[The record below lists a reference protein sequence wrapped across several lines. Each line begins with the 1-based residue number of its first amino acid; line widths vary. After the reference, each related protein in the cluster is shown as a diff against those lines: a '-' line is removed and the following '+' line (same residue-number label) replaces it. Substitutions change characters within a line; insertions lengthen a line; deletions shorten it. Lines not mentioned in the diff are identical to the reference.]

1 MFHQTLRKKTQTKKQ
16 KAYRLFTLIISVAL
30 FVYQFPAYSQQYV
43 IVDGENGDRLTG
55 TWRGSTETHFE
66 IEYNGQVLRLPVAG
80 YRIDFTSDTAH
91 VPDRTAAKYF
101 RNGRM
106 LLELGLPKEAK
117 RRFEAAIE
125 ELPKYPA
132 AHYQLGLLHK
142 ADGDNVNALERFRS
156 VAILDAASYDLV
168 PFFQEFGDTSF
179 ASGAYAEAVDNYQL
193 ILTHYPEHPSVPAL
207 SYITGFLLV
216 EQLEDAAAGLSLL
229 ESAILQYPDRPEHE
243 RAFFLIGK
251 LQAETDRLEDA
262 LHTLQGFVVR
272 YPISEWV
279 YEARLTRAGVNLK
292 LGRISEAASEASLI
306 YESSIDETVKERA
319 KQILDRTRWT
329 IYTAAD
335 GLPDNQIQA
344 IASDE
349 TKLWIGTPK
358 GIMLFETAYD
368 KWIPIEDVPQ
378 LINSVLETA
387 PDVRAI
393 AVNAQEVWIGTRS
406 QGAIH
411 YNRLTGEI
419 QAYSPI
425 DGFPAWVRDIKM
437 DETEIWF
444 ATDMGAIRR
453 IRGSL
458 DPPLVYNVQ
467 NSQLPAN
474 DLETLVLIP
483 ERVWCVSQD
492 GVIGT
497 FDREMEE
504 WYTYHSTAI
513 REGMTIVG
521 VGTAAEQLLFTW
533 FNDAEKSNGYF
544 RADLDGRN
552 GKSTTL
558 HTGIDDENKLKNI
571 YIRGTLDTSPVIEE
585 PVSEEPVEEP
595 FEEETEIV
603 PEEIVEIEDPS
614 ESEFFPEM
622 VVEEAQPLPPTPE
635 VPLVLWIA
643 TNDLFYTH
651 YTRSGAWRD
660 TTTPQIVSGEL
671 TIQSLVVANN
681 RAWIATANGLATLSV
696 Q

>member
-1 MFHQTLRKKTQTKKQ
+1 MLHQTFRKKIQPKKQ
-16 KAYRLFTLIISVAL
+16 KTYPLFTLIILVVL

-43 IVDGENGDRLTG
+43 VVDGENGDRLTG
-55 TWRGSTETHFE
+55 TWRGATETHFE

-80 YRIDFTSDTAH
+80 YSLDFTADSAH

-106 LLELGLPKEAK
+106 LLELGLPEKAK
-117 RRFEAAIE
+117 GRFEAAIE

-142 ADGDNVNALERFRS
+142 ADGDTASALERFRS
-156 VAILDAASYDLV
+156 VAILDAANYDLV
-168 PFFQEFGDTSF
+168 PFFQEFGDTAL
-179 ASGAYAEAVDNYQL
+179 ASGVYAEAVDNYQL

-207 SYITGFLLV
+207 RYITGFLLV
-216 EQLEDAAAGLSLL
+216 EQLEDAAAGLPLL
-229 ESAILQYPDRPEHE
+229 ESAISAYPDRSEHE

-251 LQAETDRLEDA
+251 LQAETGRLEDA
-262 LHTLQGFVVR
+262 LHTLRGFILR

-279 YEARLTRAGVNLK
+279 YEARLTRAGVNLE
-292 LGRISEAASEASLI
+292 LGRISAAASEASLV
-306 YESSIDETVKERA
+306 YESSIDETVQEHA
-319 KQILDRTRWT
+319 KQILDRTQWT
-329 IYTAAD
+329 VYTNAD

-349 TKLWIGTPK
+349 TKLWIGTAK

-378 LINSVLETA
+378 LINSAVETV
-387 PDVRAI
+387 PDVRAV

-406 QGAIH
+406 QGALH
-411 YNRLTGEI
+411 YDRLTGEI

-437 DETEIWF
+437 DATDIWF

-458 DPPLVYNVQ
+458 DPPLVYNVP
-467 NSQLPAN
+467 NSQLPAD
-474 DLETLVLIP
+474 DLETLVLTP

-504 WYTYHSTAI
+504 WYAYHSTAI

-521 VGTAAEQLLFTW
+521 IGTAAEQLLFTW
-533 FNDAEKSNGYF
+533 FNADEKSNGYF

-558 HTGIDDENKLKNI
+558 HTGIDDANKLKNI
-571 YIRGTLDTSPVIEE
+571 YIRGTLDTSPIIEE
-585 PVSEEPVEEP
+585 PVIEEPVEEP
-595 FEEETEIV
+595 FAEEIPAETEIV
-603 PEEIVEIEDPS
+603 PEEVVEIEDPS
-614 ESEFFPEM
+614 ESEFLPEM
-622 VVEEAQPLPPTPE
+622 IVEEK

-651 YTRSGAWRD
+651 YTRSGTWRD

-681 RAWIATANGLATLSV
+681 RAWIATANGLATVSV